1 MIQNRRRLSRIMT
14 RKHPQWNVFR
24 MLLDMKL
31 NYKEDKEGKASW
43 NCDCTLS
50 GTREILEFM
59 AMDIEKSIKYMESN
73 GGYCDC
79 EVMMNVVQEAMSVVQ
94 ED

>member
-1 MIQNRRRLSRIMT
+1 MADNRHRLSTIMT
-14 RKHPQWNVFR
+14 KKHPQWNLFS

-31 NYKEDKEGKASW
+31 DYEEDEYKKASW
-43 NCDCTLS
+43 NCNCTLD
-50 GTREILEFM
+50 GTREILEIM
-59 AMDIEKSIKYMESN
+59 AMNIEKSIKYLESN

-79 EVMMNVVQEAMSVVQ
+79 EVMMNVIQ